1 MNRSYSELITFD
13 SILDRYNYLKLSGDV
28 ADITFGSRR
37 ILNQD
42 FYSSKAWKDA
52 RRSAIIRD
60 SSCDLAIP
68 EYEIF
73 MRPVVHHINPITIED
88 VMDERWDKLLDL
100 ENLITV
106 SYDTHQAIHYGNSNM
121 LPKMPI
127 ERRPGDTCLWKE
139 SVV

>member
-13 SILDRYNYLKLSGDV
+13 NILDRYNYLKLSGDV

-60 SSCDLAIP
+60 ASCDLAIP

-106 SYDTHQAIHYGNSNM
+106 SYDTHQAIHYGNSSM